1 VLKMNLNF
9 AQRFIPLLNDY
20 LTVTDA
26 KSLLIFI
33 LFFLA
38 LYFIGRGLLD
48 IVKSIWLWI
57 VMAMALFFYLNP
69 PDDLI
74 N

>member
-1 VLKMNLNF
+1 MNLNL
-9 AQRFIPLLNDY
+9 AQRFIPLFSDY

-38 LYFIGRGLLD
+38 LYFIGRGFFD
-48 IVKSIWLWI
+48 IIKSIWLWI
-57 VMAMALFFYLNP
+57 VMAMALFFYLNS